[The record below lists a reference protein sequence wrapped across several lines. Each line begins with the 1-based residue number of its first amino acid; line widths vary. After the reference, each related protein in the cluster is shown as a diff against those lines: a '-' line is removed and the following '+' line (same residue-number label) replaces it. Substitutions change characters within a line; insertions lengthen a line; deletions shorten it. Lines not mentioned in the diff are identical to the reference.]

1 MNQFVPLKV
10 TAVRKTIRDA
20 VEVTLTPPPEADFSF
35 IEGQYLTFRRD
46 FDGQELRRSYSICA
60 GREEG
65 VLQVGIK
72 RVSGGAFST
81 WANTELQ
88 IGDTLHALPPMGNF
102 YAKAQQDCPHYLA
115 FAGGSGITPILSIL
129 KTGLRGSPKARFTL
143 VYANRNP
150 NTIMFREEL
159 DDLKNQYLGRL
170 SVIHILEDDSQD
182 IDLFHGRVD
191 GDKCTALLQTLINI
205 KQIDMA
211 FICGPEPMM
220 LAISE
225 ALKDHGL
232 TKEQI
237 RFELF
242 ASGQPGRAKKKAAS
256 LSVTDKGISGR
267 VTLGGESRSLTIEP
281 ETSLLQAALDQN
293 IDAPYACC
301 AGVCSTC
308 KAKIIEGEVE
318 MVTNHALEDYEVE
331 AGYVLTCQSYPV
343 SEKIVWDYDQA
354 GH

>member
-1 MNQFVPLKV
+1 MVRSFVDP
-10 TAVRKTIRDA
+10 IRFA
-20 VEVTLTPPPEADFSF
+20 QAA
-35 IEGQYLTFRRD
+35 RR
-46 FDGQELRRSYSICA
+46 C
-60 GREEG
+60 
-65 VLQVGIK
+65 VLA
-72 RVSGGAFST
+72 SNEFYAFST
-81 WANTELQ
+81 WANTEPDRRYASRPSSH
-88 IGDTLHALPPMGNF
+88 GY
-102 YAKAQQDCPHYLA
+102 YAKAQQIVPLFG

-129 KTGLRGSPKARFTL
+129 KTDYGGRPKRALPLFMQT
-143 VYANRNP
+143 VIP
-150 NTIMFREEL
+150 MIMFREEL

-191 GDKCTALLQTLINI
+191 GDKCTALFQTLINI

-237 RFELF
+237 RFEL
-242 ASGQPGRAKKKAAS
+242 RAVIVVQKKAAS